1 MRDFAATQLDDSA
14 ARVLAS
20 LVAAEND
27 GEVSKTQVLDQ
38 LDAWRRIGVSR
49 ARFMKLVHDCH
60 HRLGERRQESS
71 WMPLSDRL
79 QLDRALDSVE
89 DPELR
94 LMVCR
99 LAASV
104 ITADGRV
111 SEAERLLYDHTLAR
125 WRISTA
131 QVTQAILRDRLH

>member
-1 MRDFAATQLDDSA
+1 MRDEAVTRLDESA

-20 LVAAEND
+20 LMAAEND
-27 GEVSKTQVLDQ
+27 GEASKTKVLDD

-49 ARFMKLVHDCH
+49 SRFLRLVRDCH
-60 HRLGERRQESS
+60 ARLDERQHESP
-71 WMPLSDRL
+71 WMPLSELL
-79 QLDRALDSVE
+79 QFDRALDSVD

-99 LAASV
+99 LAASL

-111 SEAERLLYDHTLAR
+111 SDAERVLYDHTLAR
-125 WRISTA
+125 WHISTS
-131 QVTQAILRDRLH
+131 QVTQAILHDRLH

>member
-1 MRDFAATQLDDSA
+1 MRDFAASHLDDSA
-14 ARVLAS
+14 ARVLA
-20 LVAAEND
+20 LLIAAEDD
-27 GEVSKTQVLDQ
+27 GEASKTQVLDQ

-49 ARFMKLVHDCH
+49 SRFVRLVHDCH
-60 HRLGERRQESS
+60 ARLDERQHEAP
-71 WMPLSDRL
+71 WMPLSDLL
-79 QLDRALDSVE
+79 QFDRVLDCVD

-99 LAASV
+99 LAAGV

-111 SEAERLLYDHTLAR
+111 SQAERLLYDHTLAR
-125 WRISTA
+125 WHISNS